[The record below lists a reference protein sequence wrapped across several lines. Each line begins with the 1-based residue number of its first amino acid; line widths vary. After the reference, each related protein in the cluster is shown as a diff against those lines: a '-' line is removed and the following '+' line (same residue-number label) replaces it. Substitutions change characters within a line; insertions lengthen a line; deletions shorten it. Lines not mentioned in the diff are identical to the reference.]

1 MNKLNKENVNLWI
14 PTELITNT
22 DISSYTIATYAV
34 LQAIHQKLGDDIICV
49 SPTHLCHYVFQT
61 PALPKSLI
69 SKFKLGLDDLIEK
82 QYIKKINSASN
93 IYIVDCTKLNL
104 DYKTQPFAIIKLW
117 ELRKLFQ
124 LEADC
129 NVFELFR
136 YFVNFAGSISNK
148 LSFGPDEYSRKTR
161 IVGNMTFNWLSK
173 RSGLAERTIYRYND
187 ILENAELIYIE
198 KSQALQVG
206 HDSNGDMI
214 VSTIPYYY
222 GRFVD
227 KEYVKQFASQQN
239 AVGNII
245 KLSDDVNKK
254 RSLAQKYQM
263 LRQNKENNFDR
274 YEIADIYR
282 YIVSRNAVVMKTYK
296 KKGDESVLKKM
307 SDLSVFEKYGFDTDV
322 NYDEYDEENSL

>member
-1 MNKLNKENVNLWI
+1 MSKLNKEDFNLWI

-22 DISSYTIATYAV
+22 DISSYTIATYTV
-34 LQAIHQKLGDDIICV
+34 LQAIHQKLGDNIICV
-49 SPTHLCHYVFQT
+49 SPTHLCHYVSQT

-82 QYIKKINSASN
+82 QYIIKINAASN
-93 IYIVDCTKLNL
+93 IYIVDCNKLNL
-104 DYKTQPFAIIKLW
+104 DYKTQPFAIVKLW
-117 ELRKLFQ
+117 EIRKLFQ

-148 LSFGPDEYSRKTR
+148 LASGPDEYSKKNRV
-161 IVGNMTFNWLSK
+161 VGNMTFNWLSK
-173 RSGLAERTIYRYND
+173 KSGLAERTIYRYNN

-206 HDSNGDMI
+206 YDSNGDMI
-214 VSTIPYYY
+214 FSTIPYYY
-222 GRFVD
+222 GRFAD

-239 AVGNII
+239 TTGNIV
-245 KLSDDVNKK
+245 KLPNDVNKK

-282 YIVSRNAVVMKTYK
+282 YTVSRNAVVMKIYK

-307 SDLSVFEKYGFDTDV
+307 RDLSVFEKYGFDTDV